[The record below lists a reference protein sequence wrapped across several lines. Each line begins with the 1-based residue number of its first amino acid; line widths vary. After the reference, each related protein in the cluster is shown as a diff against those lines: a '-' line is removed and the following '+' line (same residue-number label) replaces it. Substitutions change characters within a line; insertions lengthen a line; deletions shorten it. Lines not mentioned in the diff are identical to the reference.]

1 MILFIED
8 YGLLIHYTTN
18 PHLLKQFGDNSNQ
31 NVNMHK

>member
-18 PHLLKQFGDNSNQ
+18 PHLLKQFGDNSN
-31 NVNMHK
+31 